1 MAIQLGDLK
10 EAHKLAVEA
19 QSEHKWKQ
27 LAELATAKSEFVLA
41 QECLH
46 RAQDFGGLLLLATSS
61 GNKIFKICSHFK
73 IVAKVVVTFFICHFP
88 PKTRPPIGW
97 WEMAEIHFSISD
109 KR

>member
-61 GNKIFKICSHFK
+61 GKFFLICISFIFHFLASA
-73 IVAKVVVTFFICHFP
+73 IVFWAIY
-88 PKTRPPIGW
+88 
-97 WEMAEIHFSISD
+97 
-109 KR
+109 

>member
-1 MAIQLGDLK
+1 MLFTKSTSILSHFFYEILFSEHRFELAIQLGDLK

-73 IVAKVVVTFFICHFP
+73 TVA
-88 PKTRPPIGW
+88 
-97 WEMAEIHFSISD
+97 
-109 KR
+109 

>member
-73 IVAKVVVTFFICHFP
+73 IVAKVVVTFFLPFP
-88 PKTRPPIGW
+88 AKNQASYWFT
-97 WEMAEIHFSISD
+97 
-109 KR
+109 

>member
-61 GNKIFKICSHFK
+61 GKIFKNCSHFLK
-73 IVAKVVVTFFICHFP
+73 IVSKLIVTFNL
-88 PKTRPPIGW
+88 K
-97 WEMAEIHFSISD
+97 
-109 KR
+109 

>member
-61 GNKIFKICSHFK
+61 GKIFKICLYFKNVRSIFIFHSLGIFFDKFHFFLVGH
-73 IVAKVVVTFFICHFP
+73 IYI
-88 PKTRPPIGW
+88 
-97 WEMAEIHFSISD
+97 
-109 KR
+109 